1 MTLSHLT
8 EAGEVHMV
16 DITGKEKTRR
26 RAVASGRVIFPEG
39 ILDDILHEGPPK
51 GEFLAAARVA
61 GIEAAK
67 TTSQTIPMAH
77 QVQLSFVSIDLTPE
91 PERNHITI
99 TCEAK
104 AEYATGV
111 EMEAL
116 TGVSTAALTL
126 YDMCKS
132 EHKGIRITDISLLHK
147 EGGKSGEWRAEGP
160 EDDQPS

>member
-8 EAGEVHMV
+8 ETGEVHMV

-26 RAVASGRVIFPEG
+26 RAVAAGRVVFPEG
-39 ILDDILHEGPPK
+39 ILGEIMEEGPPK
-51 GEFLAAARVA
+51 GEFLAVARVA

-67 TTSQTIPMAH
+67 KTPETIPMAH
-77 QVQLSFVSIDLTPE
+77 QVQLSSVQIDLRPAPE
-91 PERNHITI
+91 SDEIAVR
-99 TCEAK
+99 CEAR

-116 TGVSTAALTL
+116 NGVSAAALTI

-132 EHKGIRITDISLLHK
+132 EHKGIRITDIALLHK
-147 EGGKSGEWRAEGP
+147 QGGKSGEWQAPDPRNE
-160 EDDQPS
+160 EDS